1 MAVVE
6 SIPEKNQTPSAQK
19 GVLDY
24 CMQPSK
30 TFDEDEQLAY
40 ISGYN
45 CIPELANESFLAT
58 QKIFGHEPDGVRFYH
73 FVQSFKIGEDISPQE
88 ANEIGMELV
97 RGFDKF
103 KKHEAIVATHIDKD
117 HLHNHIVV
125 CSYDLESGLKLHYN
139 QFFLSDL
146 RQKSDEICQA
156 HGLNVLKKYNPN
168 VKSQR
173 LGPKEYRAAM
183 NGNSW
188 KMALRVAIDF
198 CMTRAT
204 NKDEFQREMK
214 KLGYDMVWTPERK
227 YITYI
232 CPTQNGKECRVRD
245 IKLNDEKY
253 LKENMENEF
262 RIRTELYGQAQGAE
276 YSSGTARSD
285 GRNSTGAD
293 GGTGD
298 SDGADQRRGMDEA
311 HRSGAQNGGS
321 VSGAVGTESGF
332 VERGEQIH
340 REDDEGSR
348 GAERGDGNSSAQGD
362 GGSNRTGW
370 ESERESCRSY
380 RQKNPSGRGNMV
392 APSRPHSSSDA
403 VGAALMGARG
413 VGNLTDL
420 FEDGEESEEEKRE
433 REARNAGSAL
443 GAVAGLI
450 TGIAIGL
457 NQNHEPNIENNDDED
472 EDQGMGITM

>member
-30 TFDEDEQLAY
+30 TLDEDEQLAY

-45 CIPELANESFLAT
+45 CVPELANESFLAT
-58 QKIFGHEPDGVRFYH
+58 QKIFGHEPDGIRFYH

-88 ANEIGMELV
+88 ANEIGMELAKIFGNREV
-97 RGFDKF
+97 
-103 KKHEAIVATHIDKD
+103 IVATHIDKD

-188 KMALRVAIDF
+188 KMALRSTIDF
-198 CMTRAT
+198 CMARAGS
-204 NKDEFQREMK
+204 KDEFQSLMK
-214 KLGYDMVWTPERK
+214 KYGYDMVWTPERK

-232 CPTQNGKECRVRD
+232 CPTQDGKERKVRD

-253 LKENMENEF
+253 LKENMEHEF
-262 RIRTELYGQAQGAE
+262 RIRAELYGQAQGEE
-276 YSSGTARSD
+276 YTADDTRGTAGGTD
-285 GRNSTGAD
+285 
-293 GGTGD
+293 GTGD

-332 VERGEQIH
+332 VKRGEQIH
-340 REDDEGSR
+340 RENDESGR
-348 GAERGDGNSSAQGD
+348 GAERGDRSGSAHGD
-362 GGSNRTGW
+362 EGSDRTGW
-370 ESERESCRSY
+370 ESERESFRGY
-380 RQKNPSGRGNMV
+380 RQKNSSGRGTLV
-392 APSRPHSSSDA
+392 APSRTHSSPDNIG
-403 VGAALMGARG
+403 VALMGARG
-413 VGNLTDL
+413 LGNLTSL
-420 FEDGEESEEEKRE
+420 FEDGEESEEEKRQ
-433 REARNAGSAL
+433 REARNAGTAVGVL
-443 GAVAGLI
+443 VGGAVGAV
-450 TGIAIGL
+450 
-457 NQNHEPNIENNDDED
+457 IELTKQHPTPTDDIDDGED
-472 EDQGMGITM
+472 EGFDITM

>member
-1 MAVVE
+1 
-6 SIPEKNQTPSAQK
+6 
-19 GVLDY
+19 
-24 CMQPSK
+24 MQPSK

-45 CIPELANESFLAT
+45 CIPEQANESFLAT

-88 ANEIGMELV
+88 ANEIGMELAKIFENREV
-97 RGFDKF
+97 
-103 KKHEAIVATHIDKD
+103 IVATHIDKD

-253 LKENMENEF
+253 LKENMEHEF
-262 RIRTELYGQAQGAE
+262 RIRTELYGQAQGTE

-311 HRSGAQNGGS
+311 QRSGAQNGGS
-321 VSGAVGTESGF
+321 VSPAVSAESGCS
-332 VERGEQIH
+332 ERGKQIH
-340 REDDEGSR
+340 REDDEGGR
-348 GAERGDGNSSAQGD
+348 GAERGNGEGSAQGD
-362 GGSNRTGW
+362 DGSGRTGW
-370 ESERESCRSY
+370 ESERESFRGY
-380 RQKNPSGRGNMV
+380 RQKNHSGRGTVV
-392 APSRPHSSSDA
+392 APSRSHGSPDA
-403 VGAALMGARG
+403 VSTALMGARG
-413 VGNLTDL
+413 IANVGNIIED
-420 FEDGEESEEEKRE
+420 DGEESEEEKRE
-433 REARNAGSAL
+433 REARNAAT
-443 GAVAGLI
+443 VAGLLV
-450 TGIAIGL
+450 GGAVGAV
-457 NQNHEPNIENNDDED
+457 IELSKPKPTPTDDVDDGEN
-472 EDQGMGITM
+472 EGFEITM